1 MSNRQGNLKDY
12 QGNKIVP
19 NTSSVAVLDEARQQ
33 ALSAS
38 LLALVEKNALGFPDF
53 TTTEDH
59 PVGQEVFYDR
69 KLWKFTDTLAQGA
82 AWDATKV
89 REFSLKEYAD
99 VVSAALAS
107 NIESGII
114 VSALAKNIDSWMHTD
129 ALVEDRFADLVRTT
143 AGDVSILSD
152 RGGQLKSIVALSDF
166 KATEFRA
173 TGFNLLRDAVAVGDG
188 YFFLVPPMRF
198 GEFGTAAEA
207 NGVLFTDAQGENLK
221 PTVYFKPLSEGEPQ
235 TTTDGTLCAF
245 TDSHGY
251 RFFTTSEVGFLVVSG
266 ITLNQTCAHVG
277 WSRRYD
283 EYIAVDAA
291 SDAGGSVPL
300 TAILAALHA
309 SGDYAGWMLTVGDAA
324 DRIDWLTDG
333 VATWTRN
340 VSTATPTWTTEADPE
355 TEGVYIHTA
364 TIASMKEG
372 GTAKFMTEDIE
383 LNVSGNTISYSDDS
397 ETAVTDAVKYE
408 LAVPATGTVN
418 VNNLYALNDWGLE
431 KYRNVLGTAATQSNY
446 KQDVKD
452 TVRSLATVQFDNTTR
467 VLTEA
472 LVQCREDINRLK
484 SELDA
489 VKEQINS

>member
-1 MSNRQGNLKDY
+1 MDRQGNIKDF

-19 NTSSVAVLDEARQQ
+19 NTSSVAVLDVERQQ

-38 LLALVEKNALGFPDF
+38 LMALVEKNSLGFPDF
-53 TTTEDH
+53 TTVEAH
-59 PVGQEVFYDR
+59 AVGDKVFYDR
-69 KLWKFTDTLAQGA
+69 KLWVFTAELAQGA

-99 VVSAALAS
+99 VVGATLAA
-107 NIESGII
+107 NIEAGLI
-114 VSALAKNIDSWMHTD
+114 VPALAKNIDSWMHTD

-152 RGGQLKSIVALSDF
+152 RGGRLKSIVALSDF

-207 NGVLFTDAQGENLK
+207 NGVLFTDTQGENLK

-340 VSTATPTWTTEADPE
+340 VSYATPTWTTEADPE

-364 TIASMKEG
+364 TIASMKDG
-372 GTAKFMTEDIE
+372 GAVKFMTEDIE

-397 ETAVTDAVKYE
+397 ATAVSDAVKYE
-408 LAVPATGTVN
+408 LAMPATGTVN

-452 TVRSLATVQFDNTTR
+452 TVRSLATVQFDNTVR

-472 LVQCREDINRLK
+472 LVQCREDINRMK

>member
-1 MSNRQGNLKDY
+1 MDRQGNIKDF
-12 QGNKIVP
+12 QGNKIIP
-19 NTSSVAVLDEARQQ
+19 NTSSVAVLDVARQQ

-53 TTTEDH
+53 TTAEAH
-59 PVGQEVFYDR
+59 PVGQEVYYDR
-69 KLWKFTDTLAQGA
+69 KLWEFTDELAQGA

-89 REFSLKEYAD
+89 REFSVKEYAD
-99 VVSAALAS
+99 VVGAALTA
-107 NIESGII
+107 NIEAGLI
-114 VSALAKNIDSWMHTD
+114 VPALAKNIDSWMHTD
-129 ALVEDRFADLVRTT
+129 AVVEDRFADLVRTT

-152 RGGQLKSIVALSDF
+152 RGGQMKSIVALSDF

-173 TGFNLLRDAVAVGDG
+173 TGFNLLRDAVAVADG

-207 NGVLFTDAQGENLK
+207 NGVLFTNAQGVNLK

-235 TTTDGTLCAF
+235 TTTDGTPCAF

-283 EYIAVDAA
+283 EYVAVDAA
-291 SDAGGSVPL
+291 TDAGGSVPL
-300 TAILAALHA
+300 TAILSALHA
-309 SGDYAGWMLTVGDAA
+309 SGTYAGWMLTVGNVA
-324 DRIDWLTDG
+324 DRIDWLRDG

-340 VSTATPTWTTEADPE
+340 VDFVAPEWTTEADPE
-355 TEGVYIHTA
+355 TEGVYIHSA
-364 TIASMKEG
+364 TIATMKEG
-372 GTAKFMTEDIE
+372 GAAKFMTEDIE
-383 LNVSGNTISYSDDS
+383 LNVNGTTISYSDDS
-397 ETAVTDAVKYE
+397 ATAVSDTVKFELADAV
-408 LAVPATGTVN
+408 TGTVN
-418 VNNLYALNDWGLE
+418 VSNLYALNDWGLE

-452 TVRSLATVQFDNTTR
+452 TVRSLATVQFDNTVR

-484 SELDA
+484 GEVDA
-489 VKEQINS
+489 LKEQINS